1 MGHVFGLGDNGKTKT
16 IMNGYTFGTNS
27 RYGGYG
33 LTVPQTDD
41 VNGVNAKY

>member
-1 MGHVFGLGDNGKTKT
+1 
-16 IMNGYTFGTNS
+16 MNGYTFGTNS